1 MQLVLEVDELLHLA
15 LHHLGHGDAGP
26 GGHHLGDFLLRHLL
40 LENRAVL
47 LLVVQGLF
55 CLLQLALQLGDAAV
69 ADLGGLHQIAFAG
82 CALLFGLR
90 GFEVGFKRLDVFD
103 DVLFVLPFGLALRQC
118 VLSIGDFLAQMLKA
132 FAADLVRLLH
142 KRLLLDLHLG
152 ELALRQIDLFGHA
165 VDLDAQTAGCL
176 VHEVDGLVG
185 QETIG
190 DVAVRQLRAGDDGG
204 IGDAHAMMDL
214 VLLLQ
219 AAKDGDGVLD
229 RGLADHDRLKTTLKS
244 GILFDVLAILIE
256 RGCADGMQLATRQG
270 WLEHVARIHGAI
282 ARGTGADDGVQL
294 VDEQDNLA
302 VRLLDLAQNRLQ
314 AVLELAA
321 VLSACDHGA
330 QIERDDVVVL
340 QAGRDIAG
348 DDALRQAFD
357 DGGFADAGFADKHG
371 VVLRAAAEHLDGAA
385 NLLGTADDRVELALA
400 RLLRKVLTV
409 LVQGVELRLALLI
422 GDAGG
427 TAQGAVR
434 LLNSF
439 PRDAE
444 AVEHTAGVALVLSQ
458 GDKQVLG
465 GCVAVAHALGRLHG
479 VVDDLH
485 KVVAGHGHRHGGAA
499 GLRHGGDGGV
509 DVLRQLRRI
518 GADAL
523 DDGGQIV
530 LRCVQHGLEQVNGL
544 DGAGLR
550 IAGNAHRSL
559 EGLLSGNG
567 KFI

>member
-1 MQLVLEVDELLHLA
+1 M
-15 LHHLGHGDAGP
+15 
-26 GGHHLGDFLLRHLL
+26 
-40 LENRAVL
+40 
-47 LLVVQGLF
+47 
-55 CLLQLALQLGDAAV
+55 
-69 ADLGGLHQIAFAG
+69 
-82 CALLFGLR
+82 
-90 GFEVGFKRLDVFD
+90 
-103 DVLFVLPFGLALRQC
+103 
-118 VLSIGDFLAQMLKA
+118 
-132 FAADLVRLLH
+132 
-142 KRLLLDLHLG
+142 
-152 ELALRQIDLFGHA
+152 
-165 VDLDAQTAGCL
+165 
-176 VHEVDGLVG
+176 
-185 QETIG
+185 
-190 DVAVRQLRAGDDGG
+190 
-204 IGDAHAMMDL
+204 
-214 VLLLQ
+214 
-219 AAKDGDGVLD
+219 
-229 RGLADHDRLKTTLKS
+229 
-244 GILFDVLAILIE
+244 
-256 RGCADGMQLATRQG
+256 
-270 WLEHVARIHGAI
+270 
-282 ARGTGADDGVQL
+282 QL
-294 VDEQDNLA
+294 VDEQDDLA

-330 QIERDDVVVL
+330 QVERNDVVVL

-348 DDALRQAFD
+348 DNALRQAFD
-357 DGGFADAGFADKHG
+357 DGGFADAGLADEHR
-371 VVLRAAAEHLDGAA
+371 VVLRTAAEHLDGAA
-385 NLLGTADDRVELALA
+385 DLLGTADDRVELAFT
-400 RLLRKVLTV
+400 RLLREVLTV

-434 LLNSF
+434 LLNGF

-444 AVEHTAGVALVLSQ
+444 AVKHAAGVALVLSQ
-458 GDKQVLG
+458 GDEQVLG
-465 GCVAVAHALGRLHG
+465 GCVAVAHALRRLHG
-479 VVDDLH
+479 IVDDLH